1 LLHWPSPLFLSLLSG
16 IVVCYILNNN
26 LGSAIVIYLQPRERE
41 RERERGVNIS
51 RKFFF
56 KQDKS
61 LAICILPVLRTADLK
76 CVYG

>member
-1 LLHWPSPLFLSLLSG
+1 LSLLSG

-41 RERERGVNIS
+41 ESTSVGS
-51 RKFFF
+51 FFF